1 LQPERGP
8 VWVIRV
14 GSGLSAFAGI
24 ADMNSSGKVAMG
36 EIETNESKQMFFLNQ
51 DCAYPLDLE
60 SMLLAHSDKIPF
72 STIGQTRTSA
82 DV

>member
-36 EIETNESKQMFFLNQ
+36 EIETNESKQMFF
-51 DCAYPLDLE
+51 
-60 SMLLAHSDKIPF
+60 
-72 STIGQTRTSA
+72 
-82 DV
+82 